1 MSVTVSVLAERP
13 PGMRSVPLLVE
24 PELGH
29 YPEFARFF
37 AERFGLDDDPFG
49 PPAVVAVDGR
59 PYELT
64 FLGRSGRP
72 FPSGLELAALVVD
85 LEPLD
90 VETADRDLYTLVC
103 WILDGVGPPWSAE
116 AFARTAGIFRIPAR
130 PVD

>member
-1 MSVTVSVLAERP
+1 MSATVTVLAACP
-13 PGMRSVPLLVE
+13 PGLRPVPLLVE

-37 AERFGLDDDPFG
+37 ADRFGLDDDPFR

-90 VETADRDLYTLVC
+90 VEQADRDLYDLVC

-116 AFARTAGIFRIPAR
+116 AFARTADIFRILAR
-130 PVD
+130 PRD

>member
-1 MSVTVSVLAERP
+1 MSAIVTVLAEVP
-13 PGMRSVPLLVE
+13 PGLRSVPLLVE

-29 YPEFARFF
+29 YPEFTRFF
-37 AERFGLDDDPFG
+37 AIRFGLDDDPFG

-59 PYELT
+59 FYELT

-72 FPSGLELAALVVD
+72 FPSGLEVAALVVD

-90 VETADRDLYTLVC
+90 VEAADRDLYTLVC

-116 AFARTAGIFRIPAR
+116 AFARTADIFRIPAR
-130 PVD
+130 PND